1 MNTEQKLTKIRE
13 KCVEL
18 WAIAEKRTHGDWN
31 TIESEGDYFGD
42 TLIGLSSKY
51 EGWQDDCSF
60 IASCAG
66 PAEAGWKATIAAI
79 DGIKRCSHCGGSG
92 ITDGWRPSYS
102 DPCNSGM
109 AKEAEPC
116 CEHIKEIIAAWE
128 GLV

>member
-18 WAIAEKRTHGDWN
+18 LAIAEKRTRGNWN

-42 TLIGLSSKY
+42 TLIGLSSTY
-51 EGWQDDCSF
+51 EGWQDDCTF

-66 PAEAGWKATIAAI
+66 PAEAGWKATISAI
-79 DGIKRCSHCGGSG
+79 DLLTDNGSDYV
-92 ITDGWRPSYS
+92 TYEQESQ
-102 DPCNSGM
+102 
-109 AKEAEPC
+109 
-116 CEHIKEIIAAWE
+116 EIISAWE